1 MRNQLKKLLLMLTLC
16 CLARQFLHAQ
26 ADFKKTYQM
35 IYAQPQIS
43 GKTAGFVSMGFGAGY
58 TLGRQWNSQLGTGIG
73 IGYELA
79 TTRGQFWQLAPI
91 MASVRWTP
99 FHRLKNQWYLL
110 AESGYGWGNQ
120 LINTNG
126 SNFKSHGGYRF
137 HPAMGMIWNT
147 GKTKKWF
154 TEFGYLRQD
163 IGSIQRFDNSNSYR
177 LNQALNRWVIRT
189 GIAF

>member
-1 MRNQLKKLLLMLTLC
+1 MSHQLKNLLL
-16 CLARQFLHAQ
+16 FLFFGVMSGQLLNAQ
-26 ADFKKTYQM
+26 VDFKKNYQM
-35 IYAQPQIS
+35 IYAQPQLS
-43 GKTAGFVSMGFGAGY
+43 GKTAGAASMGFGAGY
-58 TLGRQWNSQLGTGIG
+58 TLGWQWNAQLGTGIG

-79 TTRGQFWQLAPI
+79 TTRGQFWQVAPI

-99 FHRLKNQWYLL
+99 LPHSKNQWYLL

-120 LINTNG
+120 LINAAG
-126 SNFKSHGGYRF
+126 NFKSYGGYRF
-137 HPAMGMIWNT
+137 HPAIGMIWNT

-163 IGSIQRFDNSNSYR
+163 IGSIQRFDNSNSFR
-177 LNQALNRWVIRT
+177 LNQALNRWVVRT